1 MENNELNSLFDEG
14 RVEKIERNGDE
25 IQITLSQETSSYMI
39 ANGLRTSCSDILQS
53 SLFQQLLRHSYL
65 LSNCNYFIIIYIFLK
80 IIFNQCDKYDEVK
93 DEGEYGYVKKA
104 YCLEN
109 ELRLVC
115 ENLIL
120 SFSFISFKVKKIY
133 TLGD

>member
-14 RVEKIERNGDE
+14 RAEKIERNGDE

-39 ANGLRTSCSDILQS
+39 ANGFRIED
-53 SLFQQLLRHSYL
+53 
-65 LSNCNYFIIIYIFLK
+65 NDKAFLK
-80 IIFNQCDKYDEVK
+80 IIFYQCDKYDEVK

-120 SFSFISFKVKKIY
+120 SFSFISFQVKKIY

>member
-39 ANGLRTSCSDILQS
+39 ANGFRIED
-53 SLFQQLLRHSYL
+53 
-65 LSNCNYFIIIYIFLK
+65 N
-80 IIFNQCDKYDEVK
+80 DEVK

>member
-39 ANGLRTSCSDILQS
+39 ANGFRIED
-53 SLFQQLLRHSYL
+53 
-65 LSNCNYFIIIYIFLK
+65 NDKAFLK

-93 DEGEYGYVKKA
+93 DEGEYGYVKKS

-133 TLGD
+133 TLGE